1 MWRFKSPCRP
11 RRAKFYIFK
20 CSLSDTFFIPLLAS
34 TFQIVSCRSLGSE
47 TKRLR
52 LYPCL
57 CYRDRPRK
65 AYFKIRYHLFF
76 FPYPKS
82 FSVERFGAQY
92 RWTFVSAE
100 NGLNFHLQKKTQN
113 YSVPS
118 FILRMCLIPLAVNY
132 MEKNGAPQEWLH
144 EGKRCLWYSLQSW
157 WLKSVGKLEQSL
169 VGLLKDG
176 LSSSSVQVLFL
187 MLSKRLI
194 YLRPAC
200 CLLALSRNVERI
212 SKRPISDSTCFHPLW
227 LLLKSHAS

>member
-1 MWRFKSPCRP
+1 MLNFTVI
-11 RRAKFYIFK
+11 FIFK
-20 CSLSDTFFIPLLAS
+20 CSLSDTFFYHITCQYIPNSIMPLTRERNQEIKTLSMSLLS
-34 TFQIVSCRSLGSE
+34 RSS
-47 TKRLR
+47 
-52 LYPCL
+52 
-57 CYRDRPRK
+57 RK

-113 YSVPS
+113 YSAPS